1 MNRPTARR
9 ATRHVVLATAAL
21 LALAAPGAVLAQPAT
36 PSLALEF
43 ADARQQAAIE
53 VGAPVAISLSRG
65 QSAYLRLP
73 EGQGDLVAETRRLSR
88 NADTVMALLDAQ
100 GRVLEEDDDGGEENL
115 ASRLEIGGDQRGP
128 LFLRVGMLEGAAG
141 RFEVMLERA
150 PARDPGAPARNLA
163 EAVGRPALEPSSP
176 IRLTLRNRQDAWFR
190 LPADA
195 PDLVAVT
202 RGLEDGADTVLTLTD
217 ANGREI
223 AADDD
228 GGEEQLASRV
238 EIPGAQRRP
247 LFLRVGMLTGGSF
260 ELALEPDMPGQAAS
274 FPRSLREAA
283 AAPALTLDEAMPV
296 RLRRGQGAVFRLPEG
311 DIAVMTRN
319 LSRNA
324 DTVLT
329 LVDGEGNEIVED
341 DDGGGDLAS
350 RIEVAATDARPLFV
364 RARLLGDASGSFE
377 IVAVA
382 DTPEP
387 VTFPLSLEA
396 AQQAP
401 AMQPDVA
408 VPIRLR
414 RGQQAYFRLPA
425 GAQVIQTQE
434 LRDGTDTVLELL
446 DASGQ
451 VLAEDDDGAE
461 GLASR
466 LQVDMARKGD
476 LFVRASVLGNV
487 SGAFEL
493 ILLGSS
499 TPR

>member
-1 MNRPTARR
+1 
-9 ATRHVVLATAAL
+9 
-21 LALAAPGAVLAQPAT
+21 
-36 PSLALEF
+36 
-43 ADARQQAAIE
+43 
-53 VGAPVAISLSRG
+53 
-65 QSAYLRLP
+65 
-73 EGQGDLVAETRRLSR
+73 
-88 NADTVMALLDAQ
+88 
-100 GRVLEEDDDGGEENL
+100 
-115 ASRLEIGGDQRGP
+115 
-128 LFLRVGMLEGAAG
+128 
-141 RFEVMLERA
+141 
-150 PARDPGAPARNLA
+150 
-163 EAVGRPALEPSSP
+163 
-176 IRLTLRNRQDAWFR
+176 
-190 LPADA
+190 
-195 PDLVAVT
+195 
-202 RGLEDGADTVLTLTD
+202 
-217 ANGREI
+217 
-223 AADDD
+223 
-228 GGEEQLASRV
+228 
-238 EIPGAQRRP
+238 
-247 LFLRVGMLTGGSF
+247 
-260 ELALEPDMPGQAAS
+260 
-274 FPRSLREAA
+274 
-283 AAPALTLDEAMPV
+283 V